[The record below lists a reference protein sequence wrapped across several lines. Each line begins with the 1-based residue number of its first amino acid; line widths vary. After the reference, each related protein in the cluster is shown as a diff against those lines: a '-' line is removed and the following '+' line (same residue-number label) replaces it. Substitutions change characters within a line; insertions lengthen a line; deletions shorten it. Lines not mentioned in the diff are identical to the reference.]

1 MATNANP
8 ISFQSSTDPRKIAE
22 NQRAL
27 VWGKGDVLGQ
37 EQVDLANQAEGNSN
51 AYLGSINN
59 LENQYM
65 AGQGGYTPQEASAI
79 QGNPQGWQQYY
90 NPMAQG
96 LSSAATQ
103 EAQGLSSAA
112 SNPANLQSG
121 QAVQNLA
128 DAITGGTNGLN
139 SQLDTMDARV
149 RGAIDPNALSQSQNA
164 NAAEQ
169 FGPAAQQAM
178 VTGAGISAGLQ
189 DQAAVDAMQ
198 RSALAA
204 GSSPAGVAAYRARMA
219 RQQAIDS
226 GNAMTQARATAAQL
240 GMQGATTAEQQRLG
254 AQQYLTGRQVGAEQ
268 QLGQFGVTSRAADV
282 AQRVNAIQN
291 TEAQRIAA
299 QQGASQMQMNAAA
312 TGGQAQMG
320 AATTSGQAGMYG
332 QQNADVNAS
341 NRAAAIGQMR
351 IGQQNV
357 GLAGQKQTQSQMNQN
372 AQNAYQR
379 QQQTYG
385 TQTGAGNQAANMGL
399 AASQTPSTWDKI
411 AGGIAGGLG
420 AVAGFIADGDVAT
433 SPQLRVLGEDGPEAV
448 VPYRARIQQALKGA
462 SGALAGASGS
472 ARLGQPQPQSP
483 WARLAGSAADV
494 AGAYRARRGMSNA
507 LQTTGN
513 QLLNQDLQNMTQVQP
528 PQVNPPQPPEQMN
541 QGKIVTKPTLAVIG
555 EDEPEAVVPLNFRA
569 RAKTRPS
576 MVAV

>member
-37 EQVDLANQAEGNSN
+37 EQVDLANQSEANSN

-65 AGQGGYTPQEASAI
+65 EGQGGYTPDEASAI

-96 LSSAATQ
+96 LSAA
-103 EAQGLSSAA
+103 AN
-112 SNPANLQSG
+112 NPANLQNPG
-121 QAVQNLA
+121 AVQNLS
-128 DAITGGTNGLN
+128 DALNGGTNGLN
-139 SQLDTMDARV
+139 SQLDTMGTRV
-149 RGAIDPNALSQSQNA
+149 RGAIDPNALSQSQSA

-169 FGPAAQQAM
+169 FGPEAQQAM
-178 VTGAGISAGLQ
+178 ITGAGISAGLQ
-189 DQAAVDAMQ
+189 DQNAVDAMQ

-219 RQQAIDS
+219 RQRGIDTA
-226 GNAMTQARATAAQL
+226 NAMTQARATAAQL

-254 AQQYLTGRQVGAEQ
+254 AQQYLTGTQVGAEQ
-268 QLGQFGVTSRAADV
+268 QLGQFGVQSRQADV

-291 TEAQRIAA
+291 TEAQRIGA
-299 QQGASQMQMNAAA
+299 QQGASQMQMGAA
-312 TGGQAQMG
+312 GQA
-320 AATTSGQAGMYG
+320 GQAGMYG

-357 GLAGQKQTQSQMNQN
+357 GLAGQKQTQSQQNQN

-411 AGGIAGGLG
+411 AGGISGGLG

-448 VPYRARIQQALKGA
+448 VPYRARIQQALNGA
-462 SGALAGASGS
+462 SGALAGASGPG
-472 ARLGQPQPQSP
+472 RVGQPQPQSP

-494 AGAYRARRGMSNA
+494 AGAYRARRGVSNG
-507 LQTTGN
+507 LQWSGN
-513 QLLNQDLQNMTQVQP
+513 QLLNQDLQNATQVQP
-528 PQVNPPQPPEQMN
+528 PQVNPPEQMN

-555 EDEPEAVVPLNFRA
+555 EDEPEAVVPLNYRA